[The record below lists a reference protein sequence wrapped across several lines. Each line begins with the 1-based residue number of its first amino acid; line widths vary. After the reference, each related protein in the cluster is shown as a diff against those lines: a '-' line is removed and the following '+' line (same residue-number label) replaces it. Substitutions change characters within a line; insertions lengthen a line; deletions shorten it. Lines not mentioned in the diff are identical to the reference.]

1 MVRTKLT
8 LAFTALIFFFLLNWH
23 CTKIDTTTLG
33 GGLIPAVDNVNT
45 FDTVLNIVANNFDS
59 TSISGKGCT
68 TIFPTDDHALGY
80 ISNDPYF
87 GITKATIY
95 TELKPGVF
103 PFYFPANPTDRTL
116 DSVVLVLRYTKAF
129 GDSATPQSVTV
140 NEVSPN
146 NGLNFIPD
154 SSTCTSY
161 LVKPAI
167 LGSATYIP
175 QRLRDTVR
183 VFGDTMGT
191 PIQLRIKLS
200 ASLGQKFLS
209 QDSSATSFYN
219 TDSSFRDA
227 FKGFAIS
234 SGITGNGLSY
244 FNLTDPITKLAIY
257 YKYKRPGLTDTAVV
271 TYFNLNFGNAS
282 ANNILRTRGA
292 SEITNVSNANSN
304 PAGDNFVYV
313 QTSPGSYA
321 TLKIPGL
328 PGLSNRIIHRAEL
341 IVDQV
346 YSSSPLNQTF
356 APPDYLFL
364 DLKDTGVN
372 YLPVPCDF
380 SAPGGTPDISTY
392 GGYKRIATDAFGNTI
407 ARYTFNISRYVQKIV
422 TNHRTSSVLRLSAP
436 HYVATSLGYVDEC
449 GNGVAPLLFL
459 LNNIASGSLKVGG
472 KYSLPLSS
480 NGIRLHI
487 IYSKI

>member
-8 LAFTALIFFFLLNWH
+8 LAFSALIFLSFLNWH

-45 FDTVLNIVANNFDS
+45 FDTTLSIIANNFDS
-59 TSISGKGCT
+59 SAFPGKGCV
-68 TIFPTDDHALGY
+68 TILPTDDHALGF
-80 ISNDPYF
+80 ISNNPYF
-87 GITKATIY
+87 GSTKATIY
-95 TELKPGVF
+95 TELKPSAF
-103 PFYFPANPTDRTL
+103 PFYFPATPTDRTL
-116 DSVVLVLRYTKAF
+116 DSIVLVLSYTKAY
-129 GDSATPQSVTV
+129 GDSVTPQSVVV
-140 NEVSPN
+140 NEVLPN
-146 NGLNFIPD
+146 SGLNFIPD

-161 LVKPAI
+161 LVKPTI

-183 VFGDTMGT
+183 VFGDTIGT
-191 PIQLRIKLS
+191 PIRLRIKLS
-200 ASLGQKFLS
+200 NFLGQKFLS
-209 QDSSATSFYN
+209 QDSSTNSIFY
-219 TDSSFRDA
+219 TDSSFRNA
-227 FKGFAIS
+227 FNGFAITP
-234 SGITGNGLSY
+234 GNTGNGLSY
-244 FNLTDPITKLAIY
+244 FNLIDPNTKLAIY
-257 YKYKRPGLTDTAVV
+257 YKYKRAGLLDTAVV
-271 TYFNLNFGNAS
+271 TYFNLNFGNVS
-282 ANNILRTRGA
+282 ANNIVRTRNGSEVTA
-292 SEITNVSNANSN
+292 SSNANSN

-328 PGLSNRIIHRAEL
+328 AGLSNRIVHRAEL

-346 YSSSPLNQTF
+346 YSPSSLNHLF
-356 APPDYLFL
+356 DPPNYLFL
-364 DLKDTGVN
+364 DLKDTGTN

-380 SAPGGTPDISTY
+380 TAPGGTPDISTY
-392 GGYKRIATDAFGNTI
+392 GGFKTTRTDAFGNTI

-436 HYVATSLGYVDEC
+436 HYFSTSIAYVDEC
-449 GNGVAPLLFL
+449 GNGVPVLLFL
-459 LNNIASGSLKVGG
+459 LNNIASGSLKAGG
-472 KYSLPLSS
+472 KYSTVSL